1 MKIRFLLF
9 ALLLFTARAWSQKAE
24 PLGSSI
30 NTESNELHPLIT
42 MDGKTMY
49 FVRAWVPKG
58 SSTANSKNRSSSHM
72 EEWNKNLSNEIWFS
86 EKSNDGRWGL
96 AKKMPRQVNRDTYN
110 DLFYISPDGSTALI
124 RNDFQKGIVNPDKM
138 GISIIK
144 KKGSIW
150 QAPEVVDIPGLSKMA
165 NGKYLSACM
174 STNGKVIIMAFSEKK
189 KGIEDDIYVST
200 MDKQGNWSQP
210 QSIGKDIN
218 TSGSE
223 RSPFLSPDNSTLY
236 FASDRKDGYGG
247 YDIWMSKRR
256 GKGWLAWTPP
266 VNLGPAVNTEQDEMY
281 YTMEASGDYAYFTSK
296 SNALGFHDIFR
307 VKLKDIEPDKVP
319 QDAAL
324 QTSVVENKTKEEP
337 QAPMNVV
344 VVSGKVTDITSGK
357 PIEAKIVYEDLDD
370 GEELGV
376 ATSNPLTG
384 EYKII
389 LPYGK
394 RYGIRPELENA
405 LGVSKNIDLT
415 VPGEYKEIT
424 GQNLET
430 APLKT
435 GTAVTLYNVFFEFAK
450 ATLEKESFL
459 ELDRMIG
466 VMIKNSNMA
475 IEVQGHTDN
484 VGSDAANMKLS
495 QLRADAVRDYFLLKG
510 ISADRVK
517 SSGFGESKPVASNE
531 TTEGQAK
538 NRRVEF
544 VILRK

>member
-1 MKIRFLLF
+1 MRSTFVVFFSFLSSF
-9 ALLLFTARAWSQKAE
+9 VWAQKAE
-24 PLGSSI
+24 TLGSSI
-30 NTESNELHPLIT
+30 NSESNELHPLLS

-49 FVRAWVPKG
+49 FTRSWVPPK
-58 SSTANSKNRSSSHM
+58 SSDIVNGKNKAKDA

-86 EKSNDGRWGL
+86 TKSADGRWSL

-110 DLFYISPDGSTALI
+110 DIFDISADGNTALI
-124 RNDFQKGIVNPDKM
+124 RNEFMKGIVNPDKV
-138 GISIIK
+138 GFSIIK

-150 QAPEVVDIPGLSKMA
+150 QAPEALEVPNLSKMA
-165 NGKYLSACM
+165 KGKYLSATM

-189 KGIEDDIYVST
+189 NGEEDDIYVSI
-200 MDKQGNWSQP
+200 MDKKGAWSEP

-218 TSGSE
+218 TDASE
-223 RSPFLSPDNSTLY
+223 RSPYLSPDNSTLY
-236 FASDRKDGYGG
+236 FSSNRKGGQGG

-256 GKGWLAWTPP
+256 GKGWQAWTVP
-266 VNLGPAVNTEQDEMY
+266 VNLGPNVNSKEDEMY
-281 YTMEASGDYAYFTSK
+281 YSMEASGEYAYFTSE
-296 SNALGFHDIFR
+296 NNTLGYSDIFR
-307 VKLKDIEPDKVP
+307 IRLKDIEPEQVP

-324 QTSVVENKTKEEP
+324 QTTVVADNTKDDIPET
-337 QAPMNVV
+337 MNVV
-344 VVSGKVTDITSGK
+344 VVSGKVTDISTGK
-357 PIEAKIVYEDLDD
+357 PIETKIIYEDLED

-376 ATSNPLTG
+376 ANSNPLTG

-405 LGVSKNIDLT
+405 IGVSKHIDLS

-430 APLKT
+430 APLKI
-435 GTAVTLYNVFFEFAK
+435 GTTVTLYNVFFEFAK

-466 VMIKNSNMA
+466 VMNNNTNMA

-484 VGSDAANMKLS
+484 VGSDAVNMRLS
-495 QLRADAVRDYFLLKG
+495 QQRADAVKDYFLSKG

-517 SSGFGESKPVASNE
+517 STGFGEDKPVASNE
-531 TTEGQAK
+531 TTEGQAR